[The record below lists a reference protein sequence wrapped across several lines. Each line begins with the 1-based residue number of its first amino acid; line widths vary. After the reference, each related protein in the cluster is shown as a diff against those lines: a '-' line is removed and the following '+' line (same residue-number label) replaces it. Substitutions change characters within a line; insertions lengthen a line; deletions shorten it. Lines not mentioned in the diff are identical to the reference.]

1 MKIKEK
7 LKGLKKTTKLIWGVG
22 LVVVLVE
29 VLSVLV
35 TSPEELRGKTVVRGT
50 VIEGGVLNET
60 VSKAVERLNIT
71 CNTWEDCPEYGMACG
86 DGYCIKYEDIQE
98 SIPNSWLFKVSSSTD
113 PNIKPG
119 DEIKVTTESPYE
131 GLLYGNNLTVG
142 KNYKIA
148 LNGDRIEARGNL
160 LWDSQSRKLKDF
172 LVGTYQRNF
181 YLGFPTQ
188 LPEGNPLLFYSIP
201 LTIILF
207 FTLLWAIKESF
218 ITKLLTTLFVMLAVM
233 PAITLPVPYDLIP
246 FLSIPIEIIAILF
259 AIKLRGK
266 YKGVSHKSSD

>member
-1 MKIKEK
+1 MLFKGRIKKMKIKERI
-7 LKGLKKTTKLIWGVG
+7 GRLKKRTKIVWCIGLIVI
-22 LVVVLVE
+22 VLG
-29 VLSVLV
+29 VLSILILPPPGCYGNVCI
-35 TSPEELRGKTVVRGT
+35 KGT
-50 VIEGGVLNET
+50 VIERGVLT
-60 VSKAVERLNIT
+60 T
-71 CNTWEDCPEYGMACG
+71 
-86 DGYCIKYEDIQE
+86 
-98 SIPNSWLFKVSSSTD
+98 
-113 PNIKPG
+113 G
-119 DEIKVTTESPYE
+119 DEILCVGDKCGNFSETKINSYSIKVEKVYS
-131 GLLYGNNLTVG
+131 GDVKVG
-142 KNYKIA
+142 DKVKVDEAGELEIGKTYKLMYYPSI
-148 LNGDRIEARGNL
+148 LKLKEKGSI